1 MIGVSEINHFGAG
14 ERGITRFSTSA
25 FRGNK
30 AGSARRLPT
39 RPAIPVRVRGE
50 LPTVREFTVP
60 PAIRM
65 AHAVASAA
73 IVRDAAALGAVILF
87 ATMIAT
93 VLVGMDPSV

>member
-1 MIGVSEINHFGAG
+1 MIGVSEINGFRASELGT
-14 ERGITRFSTSA
+14 TRFSTSA
-25 FRGNK
+25 FRVNK
-30 AGSARRLPT
+30 TGSARRLPP
-39 RPAIPVRVRGE
+39 RMAIPTRRGE
-50 LPTVREFTVP
+50 LPTVREFTVS

-93 VLVGMDPSV
+93 VLVGMDPSI

>member
-1 MIGVSEINHFGAG
+1 MIGTSEINGFRAD
-14 ERGITRFSTSA
+14 ERGITRFSTST
-25 FRGNK
+25 FRANK
-30 AGSARRLPT
+30 TGSSHRAHRRTAMPAR
-39 RPAIPVRVRGE
+39 RGE

-93 VLVGMDPSV
+93 VLVGMDPV